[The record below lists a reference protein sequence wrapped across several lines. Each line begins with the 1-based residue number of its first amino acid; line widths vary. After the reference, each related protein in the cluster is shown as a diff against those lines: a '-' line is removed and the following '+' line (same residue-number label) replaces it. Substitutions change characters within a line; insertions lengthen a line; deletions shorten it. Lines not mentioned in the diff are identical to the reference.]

1 MTYPE
6 SISHYQIKK
15 LLGTGAMGVV
25 YLGYDPNI
33 DRQVAIKTI
42 NTTGTAGQNQQG
54 LAERFVL
61 EARLLA
67 KCNHPNVVSILE
79 FGQEDAFA
87 YLVMEYINGPSLKQ
101 LLARKTLTHKQVLA
115 LFVQLLRALHAV
127 HEQGIIHRDLKPD
140 NILLANRKTLKLTD
154 FGIAKGDEQD
164 HLTQLGLTVGT
175 PRYMAPE
182 QMFGTNDV
190 GLYTDIYCAFVIL
203 YELFGRAVL
212 PDDLDV
218 APMAQVDLLP
228 KHNQFNPETAIPVV
242 FHPVMM
248 NGLSIQPKE
257 RYATV
262 AAVMAELKPLLHT
275 LSEAGENNTQSQLA
289 KDETSGFFTSGTVIT
304 QGTEQWQP
312 DDESFSRIRAELAEL
327 IGPMADFVI
336 THALKHS
343 HSQDELIR
351 QMAERIDHPASRETF
366 LDRWRTL

>member
-1 MTYPE
+1 MTHPE
-6 SISHYQIKK
+6 SISHYHIKK
-15 LLGTGAMGVV
+15 ILGTGAMGVV
-25 YLGYDPNI
+25 YLGHDPNI

-42 NTTGTAGQNQQG
+42 NTTGAAGQNQQD

-67 KCNHPNVVSILE
+67 KCNHPNVVTILE
-79 FGQEDAFA
+79 FGQQDDFA

-101 LLARKTLTHKQVLA
+101 LLAHKTLTHKQVLG
-115 LFVQLLRALHAV
+115 LFIQLLKALHAV

-154 FGIAKGDEQD
+154 FGIAKGDEHD

-182 QMFGTNDV
+182 QMFGTDDV
-190 GLYTDIYCAFVIL
+190 GLYTDIYAAFVIL
-203 YELFGRAVL
+203 YELFGRSVL
-212 PDDLDV
+212 PDHLEA
-218 APMAQVDLLP
+218 APLPQADQLP
-228 KHNQFNPETAIPVV
+228 KHNQFDPETLIPVIL
-242 FHPVMM
+242 HPLLMG
-248 NGLSIQPKE
+248 GLSIHPKA
-257 RYATV
+257 RHATV
-262 AAVMAELKPLLHT
+262 AAVMTELKPLLQALRDAKANST
-275 LSEAGENNTQSQLA
+275 ESQPA

-304 QGTEQWQP
+304 QGSEQWQP
-312 DDESFSRIRAELAEL
+312 DDESFSLIRADLAEL

-351 QMAERIDHPASRETF
+351 QMAERIDHAASRDDF